1 MPIKVIS
8 TVRYASGYLAS
19 GRVPVKGF
27 DVEVV
32 APQPNPAAVFND
44 LLDHLAHDVVDLP
57 LSNYIIA
64 RDLGKPL
71 TAIPVFPTMFFPLL
85 GPMVNRKAG
94 IRTVDDLLGKRVG
107 VSGFGFN
114 PAVLAR
120 TILVHHYDL
129 PIERIIWVE
138 GEPNSMSSVPF
149 PRSRRFTI
157 EKAENLMQ
165 QLDQGKID
173 AVFMSDGG
181 VEPTDLIDR
190 LFADYRVELRRYV
203 AATGTFPMNSVIV
216 IKDDVLKANPGLDR
230 SLIGAYR
237 EAWALYASEASD
249 SAEHMGLGVGE
260 LRSMGLFPPPQGFQ
274 ANRQAVR
281 IMIHACYEQ
290 GLIRTLLEP
299 EDLFP
304 IRE

>member
-8 TVRYASGYLAS
+8 TIRYASSYVAS
-19 GRVPVKGF
+19 GKVRVDGF

-32 APQPNPAAVFND
+32 PPQPNPAAVYDD
-44 LLDHLAHDVVDLP
+44 LLRSLAHDVVDLP

-71 TAIPVFPTMFFPLL
+71 TAIPAFPTMLFPLL

-94 IRTVDDLLGKRVG
+94 IHTVDDLIGKRVG

-120 TILVHHYDL
+120 TMLVHHYDL
-129 PIERIIWVE
+129 PIEQIIWVE

-165 QLDQGKID
+165 LLDQGKID

-190 LFADYRVELRRYV
+190 LFADYRVELRRYID
-203 AATGTFPMNSVIV
+203 ATGAFPMNSVIV
-216 IKDDVLKANPGLDR
+216 IKDEVLKANPGLDR
-230 SLIGAYR
+230 ALTDAYR
-237 EAWALYASEASD
+237 EAWALYASEAPD
-249 SAEHMGLGVGE
+249 SGEHMGLGVGE

-274 ANRQAVR
+274 ANRKAIR
-281 IMIHACYEQ
+281 IMVHACYEQ
-290 GLIRTLLEP
+290 GLIRTLFEP

-304 IRE
+304 IRD